1 MGINRRDIVQMPG
14 RENDLLKARNQKL
27 DDRMTRHQQA
37 FRALNA
43 IWLRFEKADQRPAC
57 HYPACLRLRKRLD
70 MSSGKLDDNDLA
82 ILCLSAGF

>member
-1 MGINRRDIVQMPG
+1 MGINRRDIMQMPG

-27 DDRMTRHQQA
+27 DDRLTRHQQA

-43 IWLRFEKADQRPAC
+43 IWLCFEKADQRPAC
-57 HYPACLRLRKRLD
+57 LRLRKWLD
-70 MSSGKLDDNDLA
+70 ISSGKLDDNDLA